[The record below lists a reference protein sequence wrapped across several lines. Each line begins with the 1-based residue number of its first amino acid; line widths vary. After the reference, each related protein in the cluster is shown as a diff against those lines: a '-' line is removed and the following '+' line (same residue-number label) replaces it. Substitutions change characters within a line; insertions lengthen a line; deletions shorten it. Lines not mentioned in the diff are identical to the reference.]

1 MRINSANFRLSRCA
15 GSALW
20 LAHNQP
26 DMTSS
31 IDLIASGDFDSTTI
45 LISANSDKGRDF
57 LRSEF
62 GIGCVSVEIRKSQLV
77 EFSVYASNSNC
88 KVA

>member
-1 MRINSANFRLSRCA
+1 MWSV
-15 GSALW
+15 
-20 LAHNQP
+20 HNQP

-45 LISANSDKGRDF
+45 SISANTDKGREF

-62 GIGCVSVEIRKSQLV
+62 GIGCVSVEIRKSQLG
-77 EFSVYASNSNC
+77 EFAVYAGQSNL

>member
-1 MRINSANFRLSRCA
+1 MRINSANFRLSRWA

-20 LAHNQP
+20 SVHNQP

-62 GIGCVSVEIRKSQLV
+62 GIGCVSVEIRKSQLG